1 MKIKD
6 GMILRHVMDNDIVID
21 VSGAFSG
28 MMKLNA
34 TSLLIWNGVAA
45 GKSAQEIASS
55 LTEQYDVSEEKA
67 LADVAHFCGEMV
79 KQGFFEA

>member
-21 VSGAFSG
+21 VTGAFSG
-28 MMKLNA
+28 VMKLNA

-45 GKSAQEIASS
+45 RKTAQEIALE
-55 LTEQYDVSEEKA
+55 LTAQYDVNAEKA
-67 LADVAHFCGEMV
+67 LADVEHFCGEMV